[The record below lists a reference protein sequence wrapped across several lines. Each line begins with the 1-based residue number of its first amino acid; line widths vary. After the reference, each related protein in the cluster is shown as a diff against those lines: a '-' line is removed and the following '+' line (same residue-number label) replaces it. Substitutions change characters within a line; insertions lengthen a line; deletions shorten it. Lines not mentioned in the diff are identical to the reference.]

1 MPPDTRVKICGLRDV
16 PMMQAAVDAG
26 AAYVGLVFFPKSP
39 RNVTL
44 EQAAG
49 IAAEVPVGVAKVALV
64 VNPDDAQLDALVDQ
78 VPLDFLQLHGSEL
91 PARVAEVRARY
102 GLPVMKAVGVGGPDD
117 LAQLDAY
124 AQVADQ
130 LLVDT
135 KPPKDGDR
143 PGGNGE
149 TFDWQLIAGRRWAVP
164 WMLAGGLTADNVGTA
179 LAITG
184 AQQVDLSSA
193 VESAPGVKDP
203 ALMKAF
209 CDAVRAA

>member
-1 MPPDTRVKICGLRDV
+1 MPSDTRVKICGLRDV

-26 AAYVGLVFFPKSP
+26 ASYVGLVFFPKSP

-44 EQAAG
+44 DQAAA

-78 VPLDFLQLHGSEL
+78 VPLDFLQLHGAES
-91 PARVAEVRARY
+91 PARVAEISARY
-102 GLPVMKAVGVGGPDD
+102 GLPVMKAVGVAGPDD

-124 AQVADQ
+124 AAVADQ

-143 PGGNGE
+143 PGGNGA
-149 TFDWQLIAGRRWAVP
+149 TFDWNLIAGRRWAVP
-164 WMLAGGLTADNVGTA
+164 WMLAGGLRADNVGAA
-179 LAITG
+179 LATTG
-184 AQQVDLSSA
+184 ARQVDLSSA

-203 ALMKAF
+203 TLIKAF